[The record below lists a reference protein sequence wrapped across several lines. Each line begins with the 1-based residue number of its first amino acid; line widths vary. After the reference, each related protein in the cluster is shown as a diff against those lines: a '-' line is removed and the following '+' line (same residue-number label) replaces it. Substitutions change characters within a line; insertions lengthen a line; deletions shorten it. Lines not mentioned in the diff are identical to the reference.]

1 MSKAHVSVIDPI
13 SPAMQR
19 VKRVLFDPF
28 DPSKWFVVGFCA
40 WLAQLGQGGFRF
52 NFNMP
57 AGRGGSGF
65 GSDIGS
71 FFESHLPV
79 IVALA
84 AVAFVVGVAI
94 AVVLLWLSSR
104 GHLMFLHCVALNSA
118 EVKVPWHKYRE
129 QGNSVF
135 VFRLAVAV
143 IFVLAVL
150 VFGAIIVLSAG
161 VLSAGGFQLNA
172 ATVTGIIIASLV
184 LLPGVIIAALIL
196 KFTRDF
202 VVPIIYL
209 RGGSCVEGWRC
220 FLPLLSDNK
229 GNFALY
235 ILFQI
240 VMALAVSAIIVV
252 AALLTCCCAA
262 IILSIPYIG
271 TVLMLPIHVFLRS
284 YSLYY
289 LRQFGPQ
296 FDVFGP
302 QTPLEPSQADCAV

>member
-1 MSKAHVSVIDPI
+1 
-13 SPAMQR
+13 
-19 VKRVLFDPF
+19 LF
-28 DPSKWFVVGFCA
+28 
-40 WLAQLGQGGFRF
+40 
-52 NFNMP
+52 
-57 AGRGGSGF
+57 
-65 GSDIGS
+65 
-71 FFESHLPV
+71 ETHLPV

-104 GHLMFLHCVALNSA
+104 GRFMFLHCVVLNRA

-135 VFRLAVAV
+135 LFRLGVGV
-143 IFVLAVL
+143 IFFLAL
-150 VFGAIIVLSAG
+150 LLFGAIIVLSAG
-161 VLSAGGFQLNA
+161 VFSAGGFQLNA
-172 ATVTGIIIASLV
+172 AAVAGIIIASLV
-184 LLPGVIIAALIL
+184 LLPGAIIAALIL

-220 FLPLLSDNK
+220 FLSLLSDNK
-229 GNFALY
+229 GPFALY

-240 VMALAVSAIIVV
+240 IIALAVGVIILV
-252 AALLTCCCAA
+252 AGLATCCCAF
-262 IILSIPYIG
+262 IILSIPYVG
-271 TVLMLPIHVFLRS
+271 TVLMLPILVFLRS

-302 QTPLEPSQADCAV
+302 QTPPPEWSPADSAV

>member
-1 MSKAHVSVIDPI
+1 MSEAHVSVIDPI

-19 VKRVLFDPF
+19 VKLVLFDPF
-28 DPSKWFVVGFCA
+28 DLSKWFVVGFCA
-40 WLAQLGQGGFRF
+40 WLA
-52 NFNMP
+52 NV
-57 AGRGGSGF
+57 GRGGVRVPGGPPGSGF
-65 GSDIGS
+65 GSEPRGL
-71 FFESHLPV
+71 FETHLPV

-84 AVAFVVGVAI
+84 AVALVVGVAI

-104 GHLMFLHCVALNSA
+104 GRFMFLRCVALNRA

-135 VFRLAVAV
+135 LFRLGVGV
-143 IFVLAVL
+143 IFFLAL
-150 VFGAIIVLSAG
+150 LLFGAIIVLSAG
-161 VLSAGGFQLNA
+161 VFSTGGFQLNA
-172 ATVTGIIIASLV
+172 AAVAGIIIASLV
-184 LLPGVIIAALIL
+184 LLPGAIIAALTL

-229 GNFALY
+229 GPFALY

-240 VMALAVSAIIVV
+240 IIALAVGVIILV
-252 AALLTCCCAA
+252 AGLATCCCAF
-262 IILSIPYIG
+262 IILCIPYIG
-271 TVLMLPIHVFLRS
+271 TVLMLPILVFLRS
-284 YSLYY
+284 YSVYY

-302 QTPLEPSQADCAV
+302 QTPPEWSPADSTV